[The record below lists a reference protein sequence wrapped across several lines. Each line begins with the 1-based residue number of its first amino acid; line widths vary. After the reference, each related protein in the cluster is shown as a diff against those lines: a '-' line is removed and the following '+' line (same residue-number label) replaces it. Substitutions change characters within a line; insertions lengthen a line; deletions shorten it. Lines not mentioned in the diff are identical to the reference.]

1 MDNSKYMYDAWFDDI
16 LDDVRDNALGEYW
29 SKYLNYKYYREIL
42 KDLLHRSKLVHKHKY
57 PSRSS
62 VLHVNYDGDYE
73 VESPSKSVNYIK
85 KYEVPENELNELH
98 HVYYLILKQIVKTQG
113 EEKNMLTESIDSQKE
128 FLDKVVDRLLK
139 ESEYKLWEDKNIYNL
154 NHQHQKLNKIRVEIK
169 FALINTRTEEP
180 IEFFSMDT
188 IKNSAFRRRR
198 RKKEYLEDYEEEH
211 LTNIYGLNS
220 EELEE
225 VIFNYYTKLY
235 NNIYK
240 SYLEMNEDD
249 KVPTN
254 KPEEWFRGDEVFDI
268 GGRLNESL
276 SSRVNKDVDDLFSN
290 NKKLTNEKEIKSIFM
305 DKYGMNKQDADQAMV
320 IYLSKQQS
328 LNESIEDKQG
338 RFLDRVIEQLVNET
352 IIYPS
357 QYGGMMISLPGD
369 PDENWDAIK
378 MFDHLDYLYNRFLTH
393 TIKHCRDVYG
403 LTDEEI
409 DYVWDEYF
417 HQIKTNYNYLKG
429 LNESTEKPKGMDLKY
444 LYKVAD
450 SIMKE
455 IEIDDDYGLS
465 GVKVRGYSPW
475 NEHST
480 GHYGFWTGL
489 EKHAKDTYALTQ
501 AETEMVSRLI
511 WDSLNSK
518 NIYLS
523 DYIHSDEK
531 TRNHFKTLNVIREQ
545 HYEEWD
551 ERSREQNIN
560 LLKTKGID
568 ILSTDI
574 NVPFY
579 RRIDSK
585 EIRFLKKITDRL
597 DKESRIESVGDPS
610 DGDYLLITPFGKFEY
625 FGFMNEYRHSRFEKY
640 VNDMYAVGEN
650 QIMFPTGNSIAQA
663 RESAFLWEMYKDKLR
678 RKQLKLVNPGL
689 PDIPDDA
696 IITERHLYDTWR
708 EKHLNYG
715 EEQNKEIFKDK
726 GITVLST
733 DINVPFY
740 KRIDSKEIRFLNNVA
755 NRMDEQTK
763 IEIEGPTW
771 IPRTI
776 HHNVLHRD
784 VRVDPSYYR
793 KMNTI
798 TFATTPFGKFQL
810 AVLFE
815 DEKRKFKKYVDN
827 AYAVGDNQ
835 IMFPVGN
842 NITQTTEIDFLWA
855 MYTDKL
861 KRKHLKLINPDLDIP
876 DDDFIREKEY
886 QEKWSDWRDSI
897 TESTQDLT
905 GDEHKSL
912 LQSFG
917 DMGTPPEIASEE
929 LGELITWVKDLP
941 EELFLYRVLYLDDE
955 NKINYDELGSHY
967 SQDRTDLINN
977 HYNRGSIYGHGQG
990 EDAYLITVKVP
1001 KSEVDVME
1009 TLNNNILYPHE
1020 KEITLKDKGRGAKYL
1035 DIEKI

>member
-1 MDNSKYMYDAWFDDI
+1 M
-16 LDDVRDNALGEYW
+16 
-29 SKYLNYKYYREIL
+29 
-42 KDLLHRSKLVHKHKY
+42 
-57 PSRSS
+57 
-62 VLHVNYDGDYE
+62 
-73 VESPSKSVNYIK
+73 
-85 KYEVPENELNELH
+85 
-98 HVYYLILKQIVKTQG
+98 
-113 EEKNMLTESIDSQKE
+113 
-128 FLDKVVDRLLK
+128 
-139 ESEYKLWEDKNIYNL
+139 
-154 NHQHQKLNKIRVEIK
+154 
-169 FALINTRTEEP
+169 
-180 IEFFSMDT
+180 
-188 IKNSAFRRRR
+188 
-198 RKKEYLEDYEEEH
+198 
-211 LTNIYGLNS
+211 
-220 EELEE
+220 EE
-225 VIFNYYTKLY
+225 VVFNYYTTLY
-235 NNIYK
+235 KNIYK

-249 KVPTN
+249 KVPTS

-276 SSRVNKDVDDLFSN
+276 SSRVNKDVDDLFSK
-290 NKKLTNEKEIKSIFM
+290 NKKLTNEKKIKSIFM
-305 DKYGMNKQDADQAMV
+305 YKYGMNKQDADQAMV

-352 IIYPS
+352 FIYPS
-357 QYGGMMISLPGD
+357 QNGGMMISLPGD

-409 DYVWDEYF
+409 NYVWDEYF

-455 IEIDDDYGLS
+455 IKIDDDYGLS

-475 NEHST
+475 NKHST

-489 EKHAKDTYALTQ
+489 EKHAKDTYGLTQ
-501 AETEMVSRLI
+501 EETEMVSGLI

-523 DYIHSDEK
+523 DYIHADEK

-545 HYEEWD
+545 HYEDWD

-585 EIRFLKKITDRL
+585 EIRYLKNVVDRL
-597 DKESRIESVGDPS
+597 DKETRLESDEVFQ
-610 DGDYLLITPFGKFEY
+610 DGSFILFTPFGIFEY
-625 FGFMNEYRHSRFEKY
+625 DVFINDYRHSKFDKY
-640 VNDMYAVGEN
+640 VNDIYAVGEN
-650 QIMFPTGNSIAQA
+650 QIMFPTGNSITQA

-678 RKQLKLVNPGL
+678 RKKLKLVNPGL

-696 IITERHLYDTWR
+696 IITE
-708 EKHLNYG
+708 
-715 EEQNKEIFKDK
+715 
-726 GITVLST
+726 
-733 DINVPFY
+733 
-740 KRIDSKEIRFLNNVA
+740 
-755 NRMDEQTK
+755 
-763 IEIEGPTW
+763 
-771 IPRTI
+771 
-776 HHNVLHRD
+776 
-784 VRVDPSYYR
+784 
-793 KMNTI
+793 
-798 TFATTPFGKFQL
+798 
-810 AVLFE
+810 
-815 DEKRKFKKYVDN
+815 
-827 AYAVGDNQ
+827 
-835 IMFPVGN
+835 
-842 NITQTTEIDFLWA
+842 
-855 MYTDKL
+855 
-861 KRKHLKLINPDLDIP
+861 
-876 DDDFIREKEY
+876 
-886 QEKWSDWRDSI
+886 
-897 TESTQDLT
+897 QDLT

-955 NKINYDELGSHY
+955 NQINYDELGSHY

-977 HYNRGSIYGHGQG
+977 HYYRGSIYGHGQG
-990 EDAYLITVKVP
+990 ENAYLITVKVP

-1020 KEITLKDKGRGAKYL
+1020 KEITLKNKGSGATYL

>member
-1 MDNSKYMYDAWFDDI
+1 MYDAWFDDI
-16 LDDVRDNALGEYW
+16 LDDVRDNVLGEYW

-42 KDLLHRSKLVHKHKY
+42 KDLLHHTKLVYKHKY
-57 PSRSS
+57 PSKGP
-62 VLHVNYDGDYE
+62 VAHFNYGNDYE
-73 VESPSKSVNYIK
+73 LESPSNSVNYIK
-85 KYEVPENELNELH
+85 KYEVPEDELNELH
-98 HVYYLILKQIVKTQG
+98 HVYYFILKQIVKTQG
-113 EEKNMLTESIDSQKE
+113 EEENMLTESNDIVKK

-139 ESEYKLWEDKNIYNL
+139 ESMYRLWEDKN
-154 NHQHQKLNKIRVEIK
+154 KLSSDLKKIRVEII
-169 FALINTRTEEP
+169 FALNNTWTEDP
-180 IEFFSMDT
+180 IEIFSMESV
-188 IKNSAFRRRR
+188 KSSALRRKK
-198 RKKEYLEDYEEEH
+198 RKKEYLEDYEVDQ
-211 LTNIYGLNS
+211 LSNIYGLNS
-220 EELEE
+220 EEMEE
-225 VIFNYYTKLY
+225 VVFNYYTTLY
-235 NNIYK
+235 KNIYK
-240 SYLEMNEDD
+240 SYLEMDEDD

-352 IIYPS
+352 FIYPS
-357 QYGGMMISLPGD
+357 QNGGMMISLPGD

-378 MFDHLDYLYNRFLTH
+378 MFNHLDYLYNRFLTH
-393 TIKHCRDVYG
+393 TIKHCRNVYG

-409 DYVWDEYF
+409 NYVWDEYF

-444 LYKVAD
+444 LFKVAD

-455 IEIDDDYGLS
+455 IKIDDDYGLS

-475 NEHST
+475 NKHST

-489 EKHAKDTYALTQ
+489 EKHAKEIYGLTQ
-501 AETEMVSRLI
+501 AETETVSGLV

-523 DYIHSDEK
+523 DYIHADEK

-545 HYEEWD
+545 HYEDWD

-585 EIRFLKKITDRL
+585 EIRYLKNVVDRL
-597 DKESRIESVGDPS
+597 DKETKLESVGDAS
-610 DGDYLLITPFGKFEY
+610 DGDFILFTPFGKFEY
-625 FGFMNEYRHSRFEKY
+625 DVFINDYRHSRFEKY

-678 RKQLKLVNPGL
+678 RKQLKLVNPGV

-696 IITERHLYDTWR
+696 III
-708 EKHLNYG
+708 
-715 EEQNKEIFKDK
+715 EQD
-726 GITVLST
+726 LS
-733 DINVPFY
+733 
-740 KRIDSKEIRFLNNVA
+740 
-755 NRMDEQTK
+755 DEQ
-763 IEIEGPTW
+763 
-771 IPRTI
+771 
-776 HHNVLHRD
+776 L
-784 VRVDPSYYR
+784 
-793 KMNTI
+793 
-798 TFATTPFGKFQL
+798 
-810 AVLFE
+810 
-815 DEKRKFKKYVDN
+815 
-827 AYAVGDNQ
+827 
-835 IMFPVGN
+835 
-842 NITQTTEIDFLWA
+842 
-855 MYTDKL
+855 
-861 KRKHLKLINPDLDIP
+861 
-876 DDDFIREKEY
+876 
-886 QEKWSDWRDSI
+886 
-897 TESTQDLT
+897 
-905 GDEHKSL
+905 KSL
-912 LQSFG
+912 DSSFV

-955 NKINYDELGSHY
+955 NQINYDELGSHY

-977 HYNRGSIYGHGQG
+977 HYYRGSIYGHGQG